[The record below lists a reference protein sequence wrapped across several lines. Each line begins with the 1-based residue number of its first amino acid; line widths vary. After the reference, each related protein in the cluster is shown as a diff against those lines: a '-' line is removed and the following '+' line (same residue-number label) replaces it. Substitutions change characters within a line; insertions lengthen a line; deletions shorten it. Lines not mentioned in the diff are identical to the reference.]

1 MHKAASHLQ
10 RCLRKVLRENELELR
25 RSVLLLHPS
34 STNWTQNVVTDVSVK
49 GAYNPEVAQAAWRDE
64 QEAAE
69 TTARANDA
77 AIAKAEERLMAAYIR
92 SACATEALKT
102 PLTKE
107 LIKDTI
113 QVVAKKHAP
122 LRDSP
127 AHPVLDWSSFSDTDD
142 EASREGASQR
152 PSAVK
157 VDPIERHQQPHA
169 STSSPPSSLRR
180 QWNEAEGRR
189 EIMWK
194 LRWLERRIRSLEEE
208 KEAYD
213 NKLKALAKE
222 KEKNLAAPGQGE
234 AHHQA
239 PAAPPTA
246 KCSPLENGEAI
257 HRRPVKRRREGRM
270 GQEFKLEAA
279 FPGHPLLGRDPQV
292 VEASALMEEDDSDND
307 AGDNALVGIMEQVLL
322 VHKQARC
329 LHAQLV
335 YSRQN
340 INRQG
345 KIVHARSTT
354 APPIDAA
361 LTRNRVG
368 ARLKA
373 LECLGDGGAVDD
385 RGPQSSPRGPGYLT
399 AGLSFDM
406 DVMGS
411 PMGASKIQ
419 TPLKVEFI
427 NTPGIRSITHAL
439 AEAMDEKKNEVAEEE
454 KEGKGED
461 ESEDTSD
468 EFYEKLHKPLEVA
481 ERARFVAPVVPPGQ
495 QSNQQ
500 HIGMGLNQG
509 EGHHHVR
516 RAQSM
521 PLVESALQQKGRTR
535 NRSFKF

>member
-1 MHKAASHLQ
+1 MSIQ
-10 RCLRKVLRENELELR
+10 
-25 RSVLLLHPS
+25 
-34 STNWTQNVVTDVSVK
+34 

-64 QEAAE
+64 QEAAG

-77 AIAKAEERLMAAYIR
+77 AIEKAEERLMAAYIR
-92 SACATEALKT
+92 SACAMEALKT

-113 QVVAKKHAP
+113 QVVAKKHQP
-122 LRDSP
+122 SRDSP

-142 EASREGASQR
+142 EASRGGASQR
-152 PSAVK
+152 PSVVK
-157 VDPIERHQQPHA
+157 VDPIERHQQPDA
-169 STSSPPSSLRR
+169 SPSSPPSSLRR
-180 QWNEAEGRR
+180 QWKDAESRR
-189 EIMWK
+189 EVMWK

-213 NKLKALAKE
+213 AKLNALAKE
-222 KEKNLAAPGQGE
+222 KGKTQAAPGQGE
-234 AHHQA
+234 EPLQ
-239 PAAPPTA
+239 APPTA
-246 KCSPLENGEAI
+246 KCSPLENGEAA
-257 HRRPVKRRREGRM
+257 HRRPVKRRREERM

-279 FPGHPLLGRDPQV
+279 FPGHPLLGRDPPV
-292 VEASALMEEDDSDND
+292 PEASALMEEDDSDND
-307 AGDNALVGIMEQVLL
+307 AGDDALVGIMEQALL

-354 APPIDAA
+354 APPIDAV

-368 ARLKA
+368 ARLRA
-373 LECLGDGGAVDD
+373 LERLGDGGGADD

-406 DVMGS
+406 DAMGS

-427 NTPGIRSITHAL
+427 NTPGVRSITHAL
-439 AEAMDEKKNEVAEEE
+439 AEAMNEKKDKTKEENKAAGEDTAMEGGKAEGED
-454 KEGKGED
+454 KAKGED
-461 ESEDTSD
+461 KAIAEEKMDKGEEESEDTSD
-468 EFYEKLHKPLEVA
+468 DFYEKLHKPLEIA

-500 HIGMGLNQG
+500 HIGMGPNQG
-509 EGHHHVR
+509 EGHHQVR

-535 NRSFKF
+535 QRSFKF